1 MQRLKD
7 LVAREGY
14 TLIIDD
20 AAPDHPD
27 ALGTPQRDELC
38 AQACKGNIIRMR
50 SGIAP
55 EDAWAHVAVGK
66 MDGHV
71 IMRTTH
77 EAPTTA
83 LRLAKGCTAYTG
95 MVVQMEL
102 ARRGP
107 PGGWRW
113 REQHSDPRVVGW
125 VCYDAAE
132 GWRPLLA
139 P

>member
-1 MQRLKD
+1 MSFAHRDQISGALR
-7 LVAREGY
+7 
-14 TLIIDD
+14 TW
-20 AAPDHPD
+20 AATGD
-27 ALGTPQRDELC
+27 TPT
-38 AQACKGNIIRMR
+38 
-50 SGIAP
+50 
-55 EDAWAHVAVGK
+55 AHVAVGK

-83 LRLAKGCTAYTG
+83 LRLDKGGTDYTG
-95 MVVQMEL
+95 MAVQMEL

-113 REQHSDPRVVGW
+113 RERHSDPRVVGW